1 MMCKIYRA
9 KNKMAVSDIYNA
21 ISKAKQTPEPTAEE
35 YAKIERILKITAFR
49 TLKDGDKYYIT
60 LGDDSDGLV
69 QVRIEGVKAMQA
81 WIEKVATKI
90 ATFNLSH
97 LVIQGRYREE
107 TKGASRFTEFYVY
120 FRVAKGTTI
129 YFETAKRHVPV
140 TVSNKSRLAMIAPTK
155 NIVPIYG
162 EFETISA
169 ITTRELKNI
178 ITISENLNNQNT
190 EKEMDDINATTDNVE
205 TPEVEDIA
213 KTIAK
218 DMQKRYAEP
227 VKEEQDEVQP
237 NETELEQQS
246 LEKHH
251 NPVQA
256 LIDNINAVELEFEKL
271 RVENKKLKDT
281 ITTLQEYKQKF
292 EAVQAMFK

>member
-9 KNKMAVSDIYNA
+9 ENKMAVSDIYNA

-35 YAKIERILKITAFR
+35 YAKIERILKVTAFR

-69 QVRIEGVKAMQA
+69 QVRIEGIKAMQS

-178 ITISENLNNQNT
+178 ITISENLNNQNINGNMDM
-190 EKEMDDINATTDNVE
+190 EEIKVSEMS
-205 TPEVEDIA
+205 

-218 DMQKRYAEP
+218 DMQKLYAEP
-227 VKEEQDEVQP
+227 VKEEKDEVQP
-237 NETELEQQS
+237 NETELEQRS
-246 LEKHH
+246 LEKYHS
-251 NPVQA
+251 PVQA
-256 LIDNINAVELEFEKL
+256 LIDNINAVELEFEILFK
-271 RVENKKLKDT
+271 ENKKLKDT

-292 EAVQAMFK
+292 EVVQAMFK

>member
-21 ISKAKQTPEPTAEE
+21 INKAKQTPEPTAEE
-35 YAKIERILKITAFR
+35 YAKIERILKVTAFR

-69 QVRIEGVKAMQA
+69 QVRIEGIKAMQA

-155 NIVPIYG
+155 NIVAIYG

-178 ITISENLNNQNT
+178 ITISGNLNNQNINGNMDM
-190 EKEMDDINATTDNVE
+190 EEIKVSEMS
-205 TPEVEDIA
+205 

-218 DMQKRYAEP
+218 DMQKLYAEP
-227 VKEEQDEVQP
+227 VKEETDEVQP
-237 NETELEQQS
+237 NETELEQRS
-246 LEKHH
+246 LEKYHS
-251 NPVQA
+251 PVQA
-256 LIDNINAVELEFEKL
+256 LIDNINAVELEFEILFK
-271 RVENKKLKDT
+271 ENKKLKDT

-292 EAVQAMFK
+292 EVVQAMFK